1 VARNRKQRP
10 NAAAKP
16 PACYT
21 HPIPR
26 KGRGGA
32 REESGI
38 QKRTSK
44 EGLAE
49 RKMEYVSGME
59 RDGRGGQDK

>member
-1 VARNRKQRP
+1 MLYSPHSK
-10 NAAAKP
+10 
-16 PACYT
+16 
-21 HPIPR
+21 
-26 KGRGGA
+26 KGKRGA
-32 REESGI
+32 REESWI